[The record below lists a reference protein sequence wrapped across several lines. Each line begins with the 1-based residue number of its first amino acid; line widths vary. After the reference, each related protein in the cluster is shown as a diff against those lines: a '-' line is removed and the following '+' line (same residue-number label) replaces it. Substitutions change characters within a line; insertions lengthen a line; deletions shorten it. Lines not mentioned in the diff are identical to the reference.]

1 MQHLI
6 TAKNITPEK
15 LQQLLDV
22 ATDMKT
28 MVLARGGD
36 KRFKN
41 YILGLIFFEP
51 STRTLSSF
59 QAAMQKLGGSVIIV
73 NEAYSSVQKGET
85 LEDTIRTMC
94 CYCDALVLRHPIK
107 GSSEKCAA
115 ISTKPLINAGDGIG
129 EHPTQA
135 LIDMFTIV
143 DEIRKFG
150 NSYGAITIVFV
161 GDLKHSR
168 TIHSLIDILSLYN
181 DATLVYVHPEGLE
194 LPPDIFWN
202 ISEKGH
208 KQVIGLTLE
217 EAIKIADVLYVTR
230 IQKERFENIEDY
242 NRVVGSYVVDA
253 ELMKLAKLNMI
264 VMHPLPRTGEIAV
277 DVDSDPRAAYF
288 RQMENG
294 VYMRMAIIDMMMKPS
309 APMVKHHEKT
319 W

>member
-6 TAKNITPEK
+6 TSKNITPEK
-15 LQQLLDV
+15 LQHLLDV
-22 ATDMKT
+22 ANDMKT
-28 MVLARGGD
+28 LVLARGGD

-41 YILGLIFFEP
+41 YILGLVFFEP

-73 NEAYSSVQKGET
+73 NEAYSSTQKGET
-85 LEDTIRTMC
+85 IEDTIKTMC

-135 LIDMFTIV
+135 LLDMFTIV
-143 DEIRKFG
+143 DEIKKFG
-150 NSYGAITIVFV
+150 SYVGITIVFV

-168 TIHSLIDILSLYN
+168 TIHSLIEILSLYN
-181 DATLVYVHPEGLE
+181 DVTFVYVHPEGLE
-194 LPPDIFWN
+194 LPPDIFWEM
-202 ISEKGH
+202 SEKGR

-253 ELMKLAKLNMI
+253 ELMKLAKRNMI
-264 VMHPLPRTGEIAV
+264 VMHPLPRAGEIAP

-294 VYMRMAIIDMMMKPS
+294 VYMRMAIIDMILKP
-309 APMVKHHEKT
+309 PMLISEYREKT

>member
-6 TAKNITPEK
+6 TAKNFTLEK
-15 LQQLLDV
+15 LQGFLDR

-28 MVLARGGD
+28 LVLTRGGD
-36 KRFKN
+36 KRFIN
-41 YILGLIFFEP
+41 SILGLVFFEP

-73 NEAYSSVQKGET
+73 NETYSSTQKGET
-85 LEDTIRTMC
+85 LEDTIKTLC
-94 CYCDALVLRHPIK
+94 CYCDGIVLRHPIK

-135 LIDMFTIV
+135 LLDMFTIV
-143 DEIRKFG
+143 DEIRKFE
-150 NSYGAITIVFV
+150 NSGAITVVFV

-168 TIHSLIDILSLYN
+168 TIHSLVELLSLYK
-181 DATLVYVHPEGLE
+181 DITFVYVHPEGLE
-194 LPPDIFWN
+194 MPADIFWE
-202 ISEKGH
+202 ISEKGR

-253 ELMKLAKLNMI
+253 ELMKLAKRDMC

>member
-15 LQQLLDV
+15 LQHLLDV
-22 ATDMKT
+22 ANDMKT
-28 MVLARGGD
+28 LVLARGGD

-41 YILGLIFFEP
+41 YILGLVFFEP

-73 NEAYSSVQKGET
+73 NEAYSSTQKGET
-85 LEDTIRTMC
+85 IEDTIKTMC

-135 LIDMFTIV
+135 LLDMFTIV
-143 DEIRKFG
+143 DEIKKFG
-150 NSYGAITIVFV
+150 SYVGITIVFV

-168 TIHSLIDILSLYN
+168 TIHSLIEILSLYN
-181 DATLVYVHPEGLE
+181 DVTFVYVHPEGLE
-194 LPPDIFWN
+194 LPPDIFWEM
-202 ISEKGH
+202 SEKGR

-242 NRVVGSYVVDA
+242 NRAVGSYVVDA
-253 ELMKLAKLNMI
+253 ELMKLAKRNMI
-264 VMHPLPRTGEIAV
+264 VMHPLPRAGEIAP

-294 VYMRMAIIDMMMKPS
+294 VYMRMAIIDMILKP
-309 APMVKHHEKT
+309 PMLISEYREKT